1 MRIQQISPQEYP
13 LDLGLPWD
21 QPLESWPAE
30 KFVDVARGIS
40 RNIVRFV
47 HYRDRVYAIK
57 EISEKLAR
65 HEFQFLRDMQEMG
78 APSVQP
84 VAVVTQRK
92 HCPQKAL
99 LVTHYLEF
107 SLPYR
112 IIMSEPSWQYGYDV
126 LIDAM
131 AQLIV
136 WLHLQGIFWG
146 DCSLSNTLFRRDAGR
161 LAAYFVDAETA
172 ESHKRISKGQ
182 RELDLMIAQTNVGGE
197 LLDLQ
202 SGFGLPEGVD
212 PVQVTEDLA
221 RKYQSLWHEL
231 NHEELIGLDEQFRIE
246 KRIQRLHDLGY
257 EIEEMEFETTP
268 EGDRLRLVT
277 SVVEPGYHI
286 RLLESL
292 IGERVQANQAR
303 RLLGEIN
310 RFRARVNQKRK
321 EQGGEELSETEAAQQ
336 WYQQKYLNT
345 LRQIP
350 DEYKE
355 QMDTAEMYHQLLEH
369 RWYESEK
376 AQRDIGTQD
385 AVESFIEN
393 VLKPQSTLSQQG
405 N

>member
-1 MRIQQISPQEYP
+1 M
-13 LDLGLPWD
+13 W
-21 QPLESWPAE
+21 
-30 KFVDVARGIS
+30 
-40 RNIVRFV
+40 
-47 HYRDRVYAIK
+47 
-57 EISEKLAR
+57 
-65 HEFQFLRDMQEMG
+65 
-78 APSVQP
+78 
-84 VAVVTQRK
+84 
-92 HCPQKAL
+92 
-99 LVTHYLEF
+99 
-107 SLPYR
+107 
-112 IIMSEPSWQYGYDV
+112 
-126 LIDAM
+126 
-131 AQLIV
+131 
-136 WLHLQGIFWG
+136 
-146 DCSLSNTLFRRDAGR
+146 
-161 LAAYFVDAETA
+161 
-172 ESHKRISKGQ
+172 
-182 RELDLMIAQTNVGGE
+182 GE

-393 VLKPQSTLSQQG
+393 VLKPQSILSQQG